1 MTRIAFAQKFEP
13 WADLAAF
20 GVTMV
25 IAVVEAW
32 NPSDI
37 VWGLW
42 TTSLTLGYVYILLWH
57 IGPLLHRTQ
66 RRGRGGPVSLF
77 TLVFIFFHF
86 SFFHFVHSLFLNQ
99 FFPNPR
105 IFISSFPRGGFG
117 GQVGQFFITLR
128 QTLYIYW
135 PFVLTSAFS
144 RFDIYSEA
152 LNDKNADMMTPYKNV
167 ARMHIMIIVFGFMT
181 VAGLT
186 SYALYLVLIFHFFPL
201 NTLKQIGPRLSGAT
215 S

>member
-1 MTRIAFAQKFEP
+1 MV
-13 WADLAAF
+13 LA
-20 GVTMV
+20 VT
-25 IAVVEAW
+25 EAW

-37 VWGLW
+37 VWSLW
-42 TTSLTLGYVYILLWH
+42 TTSLALGYVYIILWH
-57 IGPLLHRTQ
+57 IGPMLHRSQ
-66 RRGRGGPVSLF
+66 HRGRGGPFSLF

-86 SFFHFVHSLFLNQ
+86 SFFHFVHSVFLNQ
-99 FFPNPR
+99 FFPNPLLN
-105 IFISSFPRGGFG
+105 ISPFPRGGIG
-117 GQVGQFFITLR
+117 GIVDQFFTTLGSAFF
-128 QTLYIYW
+128 IYW

-144 RFDIYSEA
+144 RFDIYAEA
-152 LNDKNADMMTPYKNV
+152 LNDKNAQMMTPYKNV

-201 NTLKQIGPRLSGAT
+201 NMLKQIRLRLSGAT